1 MYIIERLPCRP
12 SECFHLH
19 PLAVYDA
26 PLVPSFP
33 YFFNQRDHITNTDI
47 TDMKALIHEKLSE
60 DIIGAAMVV
69 LNELD
74 VDAEPGIGLAV
85 VDFRE
90 EAARIAEPPGRQ
102 DHDAGQFRL
111 HDLHH

>member
-33 YFFNQRDHITNTDI
+33 YFFNQRDHITNT
-47 TDMKALIHEKLSE
+47 TDTDE
-60 DIIGAAMVV
+60 DDKTVRTFRIVGSVV
-69 LNELD
+69 IW
-74 VDAEPGIGLAV
+74 VAGI
-85 VDFRE
+85 
-90 EAARIAEPPGRQ
+90 ARIKR
-102 DHDAGQFRL
+102 
-111 HDLHH
+111 